1 MAGFSGYNF
10 FETSKSSLETFKP
23 IISEKESFPDFFK
36 EITRQLVNFET
47 DNEALKQESLSQEE
61 KVKIQDKDIALIESG
76 ETVLETRIE
85 KGNYGEEKVDQD
97 LRDKSYDR
105 ISIDMI
111 LDVKQKTHTDGE
123 TSTGRQGIDGVYYN
137 KDGHPPYLIV
147 EAKYGTGQLGI
158 TEDGKQMCDNWID
171 NRLDKAVGKEK
182 ADEIR
187 MANLFGQDQ
196 VGAYLAHIDES
207 GNVTYDKLDQY
218 ANVIEKDVNIG
229 C

>member
-1 MAGFSGYNF
+1 M
-10 FETSKSSLETFKP
+10 ETFKP

-36 EITRQLVNFET
+36 EITRQLVTFET
-47 DNEALKQESLSQEE
+47 DNEALKQESLSYEE
-61 KVKIQDKDIALIESG
+61 KVMIQDKDITSVEDGDKI
-76 ETVLETRIE
+76 LETSIE

-97 LRDKSYDR
+97 LRDKGWDR
-105 ISIDMI
+105 ISLDMV
-111 LDVKQKTHTDGE
+111 LDSKQKTHTDGDI
-123 TSTGRQGIDGVYYN
+123 STGRQGIDGVYYN

-147 EAKYGTGQLGI
+147 EAKYGTGQLGM

-187 MANLFGQDQ
+187 IASLLDQ
-196 VGAYLAHIDES
+196 VGSYLAHIDES
-207 GNVTYDKLDQY
+207 GNVTYDKLDKD
-218 ANVIEKDVNIG
+218 ADIIEKKVNIG

>member
-36 EITRQLVNFET
+36 EITRQLVTFET
-47 DNEALKQESLSQEE
+47 DNEALKQESLSYEE
-61 KVKIQDKDIALIESG
+61 KVMIQDKDITSVENGDKI
-76 ETVLETRIE
+76 LETSIE

-97 LRDKSYDR
+97 LRDKGWDR
-105 ISIDMI
+105 ISLDMV
-111 LDVKQKTHTDGE
+111 LDSKQKTHTDGDI
-123 TSTGRQGIDGVYYN
+123 STGRQGIDGVYYN

-147 EAKYGTGQLGI
+147 EAKYGTGQLGM

-187 MANLFGQDQ
+187 IASLLDQ
-196 VGAYLAHIDES
+196 VGSYIAHIDE
-207 GNVTYDKLDQY
+207 
-218 ANVIEKDVNIG
+218 
-229 C
+229 